1 MMMTTTM
8 MMMMMMT
15 MIMMIMMMMMMMMM
29 TWAETWR
36 RIWGGT
42 KKIFRGRISGNMTI
56 SSQEN
61 HHFSLCSYFHAHP
74 TTLLLKILGGPM
86 HGPSPTSNFGG
97 TVPQSHPR
105 SPPLDDDTHLEKRI
119 DAVKVF

>member
-1 MMMTTTM
+1 M
-8 MMMMMMT
+8 
-15 MIMMIMMMMMMMMM
+15 
-29 TWAETWR
+29 
-36 RIWGGT
+36 
-42 KKIFRGRISGNMTI
+42 SYMTI

-97 TVPQSHPR
+97 TVPPV
-105 SPPLDDDTHLEKRI
+105 PLGLRLCSLVLLLLLLLLHFCIGLDSKRDDTPEHILPKR
-119 DAVKVF
+119 KRRKQGQ